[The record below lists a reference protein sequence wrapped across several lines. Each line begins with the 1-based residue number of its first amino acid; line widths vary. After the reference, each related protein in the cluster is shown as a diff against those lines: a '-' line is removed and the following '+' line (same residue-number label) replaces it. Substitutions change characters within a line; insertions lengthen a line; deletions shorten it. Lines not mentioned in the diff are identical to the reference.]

1 MKIIEI
7 ILSEEELGRRVR
19 VRVRGDHIS
28 DLGQIPYHGH
38 QDTLGELSKINW
50 IQFYFDPF
58 KHQLKMGHSKN
69 F

>member
-38 QDTLGELSKINW
+38 QDTLDELS
-50 IQFYFDPF
+50 
-58 KHQLKMGHSKN
+58 
-69 F
+69 